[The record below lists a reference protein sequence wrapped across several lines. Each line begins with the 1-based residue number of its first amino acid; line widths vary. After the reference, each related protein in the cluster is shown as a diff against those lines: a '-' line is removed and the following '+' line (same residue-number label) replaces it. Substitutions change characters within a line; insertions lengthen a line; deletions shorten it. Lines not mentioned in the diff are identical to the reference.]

1 MFHGCNQSDFFIS
14 TALHHNKNYSV
25 LKIFF
30 DNLHNLHHAEG
41 KNGAYSGQKPIAKI
55 FVTS

>member
-14 TALHHNKNYSV
+14 SALKV
-25 LKIFF
+25 FF
-30 DNLHNLHHAEG
+30 DNLQNLHHAEG

-55 FVTS
+55 FAAS